1 MSIVNLAGYRRARS
15 ARPDKACGPELADI
29 MDALHLS
36 GGALHRSEVAR
47 QVAEWRGLRARRDI
61 VAIELELDQAFRNY
75 LAAAEAQS
83 RSPLLFLPFGPRS
96 YRWALTDAGRALL
109 SDRHVS
115 RRRTR

>member
-1 MSIVNLAGYRRARS
+1 VSIISLASYRRARS
-15 ARPDKACGPELADI
+15 ARPTKACGPALADI
-29 MDALHLS
+29 MDALHRN

-47 QVAEWRGLRARRDI
+47 QVAEWRGIRARQDI
-61 VAIELELDQAFRNY
+61 LAIEAELDHAFRDY
-75 LAAAEAQS
+75 LATADTRTQP
-83 RSPLLFLPFGPRS
+83 PLLFQPFGPRS